1 MQLSA
6 GKKSVYFIF
15 CEVEDDGRTYHAS
28 HVTTFSGMSISLLA
42 DDRGMCDA
50 VSKKITGQLHCI
62 FIILRK
68 SDVNEKVF
76 ILLYT

>member
-6 GKKSVYFIF
+6 GKKNLYFIF
-15 CEVEDDGRTYHAS
+15 CEVEDDGGKHHAS

-42 DDRGMCDA
+42 DDRGMCNG
-50 VSKKITGQLHCI
+50 VSKKNTGSYCI